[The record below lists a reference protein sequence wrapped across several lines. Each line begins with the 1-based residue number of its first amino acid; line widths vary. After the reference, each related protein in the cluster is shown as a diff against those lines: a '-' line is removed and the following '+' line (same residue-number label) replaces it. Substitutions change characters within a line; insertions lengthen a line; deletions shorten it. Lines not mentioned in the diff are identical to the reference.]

1 MYNITMMINNGFYP
15 DKKLPAA
22 TLRCGLVLRAL
33 KRKGYYNH
41 G

>member
-1 MYNITMMINNGFYP
+1 MYNITMMIKNGSYP

-33 KRKGYYNH
+33 QMKGYYYH